1 MSQHNDFAA
10 DSTTIISSKAA
21 LSSPYNINHNCLC
34 HFKIKNTTSGDT
46 EQNRSQIYYCQEK
59 RQVNNIEEPA
69 AAEHQHNLAKIS
81 TSEGEYDN
89 ILIEKDIKKTVEL
102 QSNNL
107 ENERDQ
113 ILDLRQDQHLKLIKK
128 KQSWYLGSE
137 NIITV
142 KSDNKKVEDVK
153 SMIVNT
159 ELGVVDIGK
168 EQIHIWRFEKINLL
182 EIYWNLI
189 IKISR
194 DKFHFNKIKKQL
206 ISSKSTP
213 TPTST
218 TITNSSGI
226 NESMTTQQKEHQLS
240 HLANQASNNSIQL
253 AKHVPRNRNKYCT
266 KLRYRTTTISTLSS
280 SSPLISGFGVA
291 GRHANELSK
300 LLIC

>member
-81 TSEGEYDN
+81 TSVKLNKQPPVYKNLPVDTSEGEYDN

-107 ENERDQ
+107 ESLVYKKTSEYVHFTPHERDYIYDIYGDERDQ

-168 EQIHIWRFEKINLL
+168 EVEGH
-182 EIYWNLI
+182 
-189 IKISR
+189 
-194 DKFHFNKIKKQL
+194 
-206 ISSKSTP
+206 
-213 TPTST
+213 
-218 TITNSSGI
+218 
-226 NESMTTQQKEHQLS
+226 
-240 HLANQASNNSIQL
+240 
-253 AKHVPRNRNKYCT
+253 
-266 KLRYRTTTISTLSS
+266 
-280 SSPLISGFGVA
+280 SGFL
-291 GRHANELSK
+291 RL
-300 LLIC
+300 

>member
-1 MSQHNDFAA
+1 MSE
-10 DSTTIISSKAA
+10 
-21 LSSPYNINHNCLC
+21 YV
-34 HFKIKNTTSGDT
+34 HFTPHERDYIYDIYGD
-46 EQNRSQIYYCQEK
+46 
-59 RQVNNIEEPA
+59 
-69 AAEHQHNLAKIS
+69 
-81 TSEGEYDN
+81 
-89 ILIEKDIKKTVEL
+89 
-102 QSNNL
+102 
-107 ENERDQ
+107 ERDQ

-168 EQIHIWRFEKINLL
+168 EQ
-182 EIYWNLI
+182 
-189 IKISR
+189 
-194 DKFHFNKIKKQL
+194 L

-240 HLANQASNNSIQL
+240 NQASNNSIQL
-253 AKHVPRNRNKYCT
+253 AKHVPRNRNKQNA
-266 KLRYRTTTISTLSS
+266 
-280 SSPLISGFGVA
+280 F
-291 GRHANELSK
+291 
-300 LLIC
+300 

>member
-1 MSQHNDFAA
+1 M
-10 DSTTIISSKAA
+10 
-21 LSSPYNINHNCLC
+21 
-34 HFKIKNTTSGDT
+34 G
-46 EQNRSQIYYCQEK
+46 
-59 RQVNNIEEPA
+59 
-69 AAEHQHNLAKIS
+69 
-81 TSEGEYDN
+81 
-89 ILIEKDIKKTVEL
+89 KKTGH
-102 QSNNL
+102 
-107 ENERDQ
+107 ENGRKE
-113 ILDLRQDQHLKLIKK
+113 
-128 KQSWYLGSE
+128 
-137 NIITV
+137 V

-168 EQIHIWRFEKINLL
+168 E
-182 EIYWNLI
+182 
-189 IKISR
+189 
-194 DKFHFNKIKKQL
+194 QL

-266 KLRYRTTTISTLSS
+266 KLRYRTTTINALSS